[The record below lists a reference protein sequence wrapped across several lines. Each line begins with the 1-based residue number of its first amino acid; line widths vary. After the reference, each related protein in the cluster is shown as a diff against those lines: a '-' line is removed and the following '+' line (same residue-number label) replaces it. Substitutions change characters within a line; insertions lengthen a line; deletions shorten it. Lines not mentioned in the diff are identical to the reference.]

1 MPKVMAKVVA
11 KLRKFFLP
19 YAQSKIADRH
29 IKKDKHC
36 SSMKYLKVLP
46 ARLDQLEN
54 DTNG

>member
-29 IKKDKHC
+29 IIKRQALHFDEI
-36 SSMKYLKVLP
+36 LKGTSGKIRS
-46 ARLDQLEN
+46 A
-54 DTNG
+54 